1 MKALILVD
9 LQIDLMPGGAVAV
22 PNGDAIIP
30 VINQLQGCFKL
41 VVATQDWHPAN
52 HRFFSANHPGQRP
65 GDVVMFRKAN
75 RVLNPVH
82 CVQNTRGAELAPAL
96 MLNRL
101 NKVFKKGA
109 DPDLDSYSAFFDSDH
124 QHTTGLGSYLQEKR
138 IKQLYICGL
147 PTEYGVKHTA
157 LDGLGFGFPVYLIE
171 DACRG
176 MNQQPED
183 AQNAVEEMKAAG
195 VKIIQSIDLLRP
207 NRPAPDN
214 K

>member
-9 LQIDLMPGGAVAV
+9 LQIDLMPGGAIAV

-52 HRFFSANHPGQRP
+52 HRYFAANHPGKQP
-65 GDVVMFRKAN
+65 GETAVFRKTE

-101 NKVFKKGA
+101 NKVFKKGT
-109 DPDLDSYSAFFDSDH
+109 DPDLDSFSAFFDSDH
-124 QHTTGLGSYLQEKR
+124 QRTTGLASYLQEKANQGPLCLRSAHR
-138 IKQLYICGL
+138 IGGQVHRLGRFRIWLFRL
-147 PTEYGVKHTA
+147 PDRRRLPRNE
-157 LDGLGFGFPVYLIE
+157 
-171 DACRG
+171 
-176 MNQQPED
+176 
-183 AQNAVEEMKAAG
+183 
-195 VKIIQSIDLLRP
+195 
-207 NRPAPDN
+207 PAT
-214 K
+214 